1 MPVVTRNWVIWSSI
15 AQRWFYCHPS
25 IVDMHYGLH
34 ALPPWTILRAAV
46 INWRGAMARKYIDC
60 REFPNDANCTLAIS
74 GTEQEVL
81 DAAVMH
87 AVSVHG
93 HENAPELRETLRG
106 MLKDMP
112 ETRAPA
118 AA

>member
-1 MPVVTRNWVIWSSI
+1 M
-15 AQRWFYCHPS
+15 
-25 IVDMHYGLH
+25 
-34 ALPPWTILRAAV
+34 LRASAYQLEAV
-46 INWRGAMARKYIDC
+46 MARKYIDC
-60 REFPNDANCTLAIS
+60 REFPNEANCTLAIS

-93 HENAPELRETLRG
+93 HENVPELRETLRG
-106 MLKDMP
+106 MLKDAP
-112 ETRAPA
+112 ETRAA